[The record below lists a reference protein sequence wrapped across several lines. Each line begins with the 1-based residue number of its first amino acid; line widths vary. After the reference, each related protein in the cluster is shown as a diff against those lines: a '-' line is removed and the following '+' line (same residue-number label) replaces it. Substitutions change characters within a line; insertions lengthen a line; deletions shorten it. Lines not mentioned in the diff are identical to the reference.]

1 VSTAGHDLRGAVLLV
16 DGSDIVHIG
25 LRVLLRRQPWVTNVL
40 SARRGDHAVLLAA
53 RHEPRVAL
61 VDLFVGDEYGI
72 EICEAIRQRS
82 PCVAVLLTSSSSTL
96 TQHAAHVAGASGFI
110 AKDCS
115 ASDLLEA
122 IRKAADHEPQ
132 FVWSPDATRGSLSS
146 RQQQILN
153 LMANGATN
161 QGIADT
167 LGLAVDTVKHHTT
180 LIYRRL
186 DVRNRAAA
194 VHLAERLGLLTGGPV
209 PSARDPH
216 PFRRPHVQTANRY
229 AALPRDDRRYDS
241 PLNRGDEHGRADAA

>member
-1 VSTAGHDLRGAVLLV
+1 VSAVNDDPRGAVLLV
-16 DGSDIVHIG
+16 DGSDIIHIG
-25 LRVLLRRQPWVTNVL
+25 LRVLLRRQPWVTHVL
-40 SARRGDHAVLLAA
+40 SARRGADAVLLAA

-72 EICEAIRQRS
+72 EICEAIHQRS
-82 PCVAVLLTSSSSTL
+82 PDVRVLLTSSSSTL
-96 TQHAAHVAGASGFI
+96 TQHAAHTAGAAGFI

-115 ASDLLEA
+115 AKDLLAA
-122 IRKAADHEPQ
+122 IRRAADDEPR

-153 LMANGATN
+153 LMAEGATN
-161 QGIADT
+161 QGIADS

-194 VHLAERLGLLTGGPV
+194 VHLAQRLGLLSGPT

-216 PFRRPHVQTANRY
+216 AFRRSHARMSERRATVPQ
-229 AALPRDDRRYDS
+229 DDRRYDS
-241 PLNRGDEHGRADAA
+241 PRDRGDDHGRADAA

>member
-1 VSTAGHDLRGAVLLV
+1 VSAFSAEPRGAVLLV
-16 DGSDIVHIG
+16 DSSDIIHIG

-40 SARRGDHAVLLAA
+40 SARCGAHAVLLAA

-61 VDLFVGDEYGI
+61 VDLFVRDEYGI
-72 EICEAIRQRS
+72 EICEAIHERS
-82 PCVAVLLTSSSSTL
+82 PRVAVLLTSSSSTL

-115 ASDLLEA
+115 ANELLAA
-122 IRKAADHEPQ
+122 IRKAADDEPQ

-153 LMANGATN
+153 LMATGATN
-161 QGIADT
+161 QGIADA

-194 VHLAERLGLLTGGPV
+194 VHLAERLGLLTGPA
-209 PSARDPH
+209 PAALDEH
-216 PFRRPHVQTANRY
+216 PFRRPRVRE
-229 AALPRDDRRYDS
+229 DRRYDA
-241 PLNRGDEHGRADAA
+241 PLDRRDDHGRADAA

>member
-1 VSTAGHDLRGAVLLV
+1 MSVVNGDPRGAVLLV
-16 DGSDIVHIG
+16 DSSDIIHIG

-40 SARRGDHAVLLAA
+40 SARCGDHAVLLAA

-72 EICEAIRQRS
+72 EICEAIRQRA
-82 PCVAVLLTSSSSTL
+82 PRVAVLLTSSSSTL

-115 ASDLLEA
+115 ANDLLAA
-122 IRKAADHEPQ
+122 IRRAADDEPQ

-153 LMANGATN
+153 LMAKGATN
-161 QGIADT
+161 QGIADA

-194 VHLAERLGLLTGGPV
+194 VHLAERLGLLTGPV